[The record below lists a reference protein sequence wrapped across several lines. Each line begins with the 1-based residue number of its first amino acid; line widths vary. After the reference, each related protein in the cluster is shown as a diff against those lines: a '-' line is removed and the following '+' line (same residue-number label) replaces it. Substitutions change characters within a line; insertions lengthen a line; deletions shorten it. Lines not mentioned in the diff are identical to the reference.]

1 MALYAFNGT
10 WNSEK
15 TDDVSTPENETGSN
29 TNVITFRNAY
39 RDAVGYYCNGV
50 GTRVSFLG
58 KALGGAFGVGGF
70 TRLDEAMTALRSRFD
85 QGDRTIDIVGFS
97 RGAALALAFANRVAK
112 DVKDARGRPARIRFL
127 GVFDVVGSFGIP
139 FNIWPFKFQ
148 EYNLGY
154 ELTLPPNVEFC
165 FHALALDERRGTFRP
180 TRVHG
185 ACEVWFRGSHS
196 DVGGGNQNQGL
207 NAIPL
212 CWLLHKAR
220 ACGVPVDETHLLTTA
235 GARKPD
241 AAVRFASFD
250 PVKDTF
256 RSVLSDD
263 MVHYTV
269 TIPCGN
275 GEYQDPPAGCKTE
288 TVEMEQQVSRSALF
302 SV

>member
-15 TDDVSTPENETGSN
+15 TDDVSTPENETSTN
-29 TNVITFRNAY
+29 TNVVRFKNAY
-39 RDAVGYYCNGV
+39 GGAVAYYCNGV

-58 KALGGAFGVGGF
+58 RALGGAFGAGGF
-70 TRLDEAMTALRSRFD
+70 TRLDEAMTELRNRFRH
-85 QGDRTIDIVGFS
+85 GDRVIDIVGFS

-112 DVKDARGRPARIRFL
+112 EAVDTNGRLAHVRFL
-127 GVFDVVGSFGIP
+127 GLFDVVGSFGIP
-139 FNIWPFKFQ
+139 FNIWPFRFQ

-154 ELTLPPNVEFC
+154 ELALPPNVEFC

-196 DVGGGNQNQGL
+196 DVGGGNQNHGL

-220 ACGVPVDETHLLTTA
+220 ACGLPIADPHVLTA
-235 GARKPD
+235 AAERKPD
-241 AAVRFASFD
+241 APVRFASFD
-250 PVKDTF
+250 PVRDSF
-256 RSVLSDD
+256 RSVLKEDLA
-263 MVHYTV
+263 HYTV
-269 TIPCGN
+269 AIPCGN
-275 GEYQDPPAGCKTE
+275 GEWQDPPAGCGRE
-288 TVEMEQQVSRSALF
+288 TVESEGQVSRSALF
-302 SV
+302 NV